1 MHFDERALL
10 EEQVHRSLYASKGPR
25 RGAALLDGPL
35 WWLGPIAIL
44 AGVGV
49 LLIAIPWPRPS
60 AAPHTPAETIEPDR
74 RGRDAIAWS
83 SASFSR
89 N

>member
-10 EEQVHRSLYASKGPR
+10 IEQAHREIHARGRGTR
-25 RGAALLDGPL
+25 RGAILDGPL
-35 WWLGPIAIL
+35 WWLGPILIL
-44 AGVGV
+44 AGAAI
-49 LLIAIPWPRPS
+49 LLIAIPWPQPS
-60 AAPHTPAETIEPDR
+60 AAPQTPAETIESDR